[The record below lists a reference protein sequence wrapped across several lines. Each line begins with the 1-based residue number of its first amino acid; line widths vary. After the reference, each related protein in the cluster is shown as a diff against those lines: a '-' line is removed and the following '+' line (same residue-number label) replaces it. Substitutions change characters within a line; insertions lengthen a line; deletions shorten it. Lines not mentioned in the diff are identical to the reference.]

1 VLGFEGW
8 CSTLICGFASRHEV
22 PTLIAMHQHM
32 LLLLLLLMVLL
43 LPGAEVAQA
52 EGGV

>member
-8 CSTLICGFASRHEV
+8 CLTLTCAVASRHEV

-32 LLLLLLLMVLL
+32 LLLLLVVLL
-43 LPGAEVAQA
+43 LPGAEVTQA